1 MPPLPLGWYIGPIK
15 PEGRNVRRVFFIDVK
30 INLPL
35 KVNNMIFNYDLLIN
49 SKVKKHAIS

>member
-35 KVNNMIFNYDLLIN
+35 KVNDMIFNYDLLIN